1 LRASGDDL
9 DGPATL
15 LDYAPAKGSER
26 LDGKF
31 ESELGKSIADGSRKK
46 HSERVAI
53 LALTLSVC
61 AIMASSAAFLL
72 PAIAIAEGN
81 ALSANVY
88 SETDYLAYDEDSDSL
103 VHYVGDYDGEY
114 DVKKSTNV
122 KAMAYHAQG
131 TYVKFSYTTNVR
143 LDTVDNLDL
152 YDEDGTA
159 IRFAIAELTIPY
171 VSSGATGG
179 YVPWDMTVG
188 GVSWDFNDVV
198 YVGSEV
204 VSVPAPASS
213 WYDGSAMRVSIG
225 LPVLLEDAYMIV
237 GDVRTE
243 LPSAYES
250 GDEVTI
256 HAQIRVT
263 SPDGVTDYEEYVEFL
278 EGLCDVV
285 TEDAFPTC
293 SDADDSPAA
302 VIAAVES
309 VRMSDMATLETEART
324 L

>member
-1 LRASGDDL
+1 MRASGDDL

-15 LDYAPAKGSER
+15 LGYAPTRGSEKLER
-26 LDGKF
+26 KF

-46 HSERVAI
+46 HSDRVAI
-53 LALTLSVC
+53 LAVTLSVC

-72 PAIAIAEGN
+72 PAMSIAEGN

-88 SETDYLAYDEDSDSL
+88 SETDYLVYDEASDSL
-103 VHYVGDYDGEY
+103 VHYIGDFDGEY

-122 KAMAYHAQG
+122 KAMAYHARG
-131 TYVKFSYTTNVR
+131 TYVKFSYTTNVH

-152 YDEDGTA
+152 YDEDGAA
-159 IRFAIAELTIPY
+159 IRFAIANLTIPY

-188 GVSWDFNDVV
+188 GVSWDYNDVV

-204 VSVPAPASS
+204 VSVPTPASS
-213 WYDGSAMRVSIG
+213 WYNGSALRVSIG
-225 LPVLLEDAYMIV
+225 LPVLLEDAYIIV
-237 GDVRTE
+237 GGVRTD

-263 SPDGVTDYEEYVEFL
+263 SPDGVIEYEEYVQFL
-278 EGLCDVV
+278 EGLCGVV
-285 TEDAFPTC
+285 AEDAFPTC
-293 SDADDSPAA
+293 SDA
-302 VIAAVES
+302 E
-309 VRMSDMATLETEART
+309 TLTRT

>member
-1 LRASGDDL
+1 M
-9 DGPATL
+9 
-15 LDYAPAKGSER
+15 ER
-26 LDGKF
+26 KF

-46 HSERVAI
+46 LSERAMVCAV
-53 LALTLSVC
+53 TLSVC

-72 PAIAIAEGN
+72 PAMSIAEGN
-81 ALSANVY
+81 ALSADVY
-88 SETDYLAYDEDSDSL
+88 SETDYLVYDEVSESL
-103 VHYVGDYDGEY
+103 EHYVGNFDGEY

-131 TYVKFSYTTNVR
+131 TFVKFSYTTNVQ

-152 YDEDGTA
+152 YDGDIA

-188 GVSWDFNDVV
+188 DVSWDYNDVV
-198 YVGSEV
+198 YDIDGVATGA
-204 VSVPAPASS
+204 SVPTPASS
-213 WYDGSAMRVSIG
+213 WYDGSAMRVNIG
-225 LPVLLEDAYMIV
+225 LPVLPVPPEDAYVYGFDENGLWDLVKI
-237 GDVRTE
+237 
-243 LPSAYES
+243 PSAYES

-263 SPDGVTDYEEYVEFL
+263 CPDDVIVDGVIDYGEYADFL
-278 EGLCDVV
+278 DGLCGLGDVGDAV

-293 SDADDSPAA
+293 SDADDSLAA
-302 VIAAVES
+302 VIATVES
-309 VRMSDMATLETEART
+309 VAMGDMATLETLTRT

>member
-9 DGPATL
+9 EGPATL
-15 LDYAPAKGSER
+15 LAYAPARGCEKLER
-26 LDGKF
+26 KF

-46 HSERVAI
+46 HSQRVAI
-53 LALTLSVC
+53 LAVTLSVC

-72 PAIAIAEGN
+72 PAMVIAEGN
-81 ALSANVY
+81 ALSADVY
-88 SETDYLAYDEDSDSL
+88 SETDYLVYDEESDSL
-103 VHYVGDYDGEY
+103 VHHAGDFDGDY

-131 TYVKFSYTTNVR
+131 TYVKFSYTTNVH

-152 YDEDGTA
+152 YDDDGNA
-159 IRFAIAELTIPY
+159 VRFAIAELTIPY

-198 YVGSEV
+198 YVGGEV
-204 VSVPAPASS
+204 VSAPTPASS
-213 WYDGSAMRVSIG
+213 WYDGSALRVSIG
-225 LPVLLEDAYMIV
+225 LPVLLQDAYVIV
-237 GDVRTE
+237 GDVTTP

-250 GDEVTI
+250 GDVVTI

-263 SPDGVTDYEEYVEFL
+263 SPDGVTDYDEYVEFL

-285 TEDAFPTC
+285 TENAFPS

-309 VRMSDMATLETEART
+309 VPMGDMATLETETRT

>member
-1 LRASGDDL
+1 VKEL
-9 DGPATL
+9 
-15 LDYAPAKGSER
+15 EQE
-26 LDGKF
+26 F
-31 ESELGKSIADGSRKK
+31 ESEIGRSVANGSRKK
-46 HSERVAI
+46 HSERVAV
-53 LALTLSVC
+53 LAVTLPVC
-61 AIMASSAAFLL
+61 ALMVCSAAFLL
-72 PAIAIAEGN
+72 PATSIAEGN
-81 ALSANVY
+81 ALSADVY
-88 SETDYLAYDEDSDSL
+88 SETDYLVYDEDSDSL
-103 VHYVGDYDGEY
+103 VHYVGDFDGEY

-131 TYVKFSYTTNVR
+131 TYVKFSYTTNVH
-143 LDTVDNLDL
+143 LDTVDHLDL
-152 YDEDGTA
+152 YGEDGAA
-159 IRFAIAELTIPY
+159 IRFAIADLTIPY

-188 GVSWDFNDVV
+188 GVSWHYNDVV

-204 VSVPAPASS
+204 VSVPSPASS
-213 WYDGSAMRVSIG
+213 WYDGSALRVSIG
-225 LPVLLEDAYMIV
+225 LPVLLEDAYILV

-263 SPDGVTDYEEYVEFL
+263 SPDGVIDYEDYVEFL
-278 EGLCDVV
+278 EGLCGVV

-293 SDADDSPAA
+293 SDGDDSSAA

-309 VRMSDMATLETEART
+309 IPMVSTVTTLDASDS
-324 L
+324 